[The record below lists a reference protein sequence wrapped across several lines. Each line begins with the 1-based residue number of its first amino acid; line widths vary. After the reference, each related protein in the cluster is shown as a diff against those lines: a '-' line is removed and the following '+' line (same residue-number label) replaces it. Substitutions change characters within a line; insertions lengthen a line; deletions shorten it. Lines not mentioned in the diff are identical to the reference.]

1 MEKAMPWEQ
10 VTVQQSRKEFV
21 LMARQADANISQL
34 CERFGISR
42 KTGYKW
48 LGRAAQDSLDALDD
62 RSRRPH
68 GSPSKSLNSLEQAV
82 VQLRQRH
89 AAWGGRKISHVLARD
104 HQLHLAPSTVTNILH
119 RHHLIT
125 PTASEAATPWQRFEH
140 EEPNAM
146 WQMDFKG
153 HFGVATQRC
162 HPLTVIDDHSRY
174 SLALQACRNEQ
185 RQTVQAV
192 LQRVFARYGLP
203 RRINTDNGPP
213 WGSAGQGPLTAL
225 GVWLI
230 RLGVHL
236 SHSRAMHPQTNGKDE
251 RFHRTLKAEVLH
263 QYHFADFDSVQP
275 EFDRWRYVY
284 NCERPHQALDM
295 QTPAQ
300 RYRASPIS
308 MPRNLP
314 AIEYGPGDLVRQV
327 QQGGWVHLKGKELR
341 LSKALTGQPVALR
354 AHSNV
359 DGRYDVYFC
368 HQFID
373 SISLNQIDDH

>member
-1 MEKAMPWEQ
+1 MPWEQ

-21 LMARQADANISQL
+21 LMARQADVNISQL

-42 KTGYKW
+42 KTAYKW
-48 LGRAAQDSLDALDD
+48 LGRYAQDSQDALQD
-62 RSRRPH
+62 RSRRPR
-68 GSPSKSLNSLEQAV
+68 GSPHKSADTLEQAV
-82 VQLRQRH
+82 VQLRQLH
-89 AAWGGRKISHVLARD
+89 AAWGGRKIAHVLARD
-104 HQLHLAPSTVTNILH
+104 HQLHVAPSTVTNILH
-119 RHHLIT
+119 RHHLIA
-125 PTASEAATPWQRFEH
+125 PAASEAATAWQRFEH
-140 EEPNAM
+140 EAPNSM

-153 HFGVATQRC
+153 HFGVAQQRC

-174 SLALQACRNEQ
+174 NLALQACRNEQ

-192 LQRVFARYGLP
+192 LQRVFERYGLP
-203 RRINTDNGPP
+203 RRINADNGSP
-213 WGSAGQGPLTAL
+213 WGTAGQGPLTGL

-263 QYHFADFDSVQP
+263 QYNFPDFESVQP
-275 EFDRWRYVY
+275 QFDRWRHIY

-295 QTPAQ
+295 QTPAE
-300 RYRASPIS
+300 RYRSSPIS

-314 AIEYGPGDLVRQV
+314 TIEYGPDDLVRKV
-327 QQGGWVHLKGKELR
+327 QQGGWLHLHGKELR
-341 LSKALTGQPVALR
+341 ISKALVGQPVALR
-354 AHSNV
+354 PVSHT

-368 HQFID
+368 HQYID
-373 SISLNQIDDH
+373 SISLSQMDDL